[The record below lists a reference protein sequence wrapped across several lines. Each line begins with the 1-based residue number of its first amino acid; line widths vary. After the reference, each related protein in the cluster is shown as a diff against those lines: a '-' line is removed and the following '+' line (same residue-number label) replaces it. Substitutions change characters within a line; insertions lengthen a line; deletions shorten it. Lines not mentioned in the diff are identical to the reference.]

1 MAPPCSTWVYM
12 SRGSTGRSY
21 TRARGLVFFA
31 LSFCQLHK
39 MGFDSLSSCRFT
51 TSSMCHWSQPTDPED
66 HLCVTWQK
74 RKVHTQK
81 NLDCE
86 TNFRSPHD
94 SLLWLVFCAEV
105 WISLSQR
112 SPLLHRKSNEHPAMD
127 ISSDGGMRNGN
138 RKFLSVFLEIQ
149 FSISWQVTDPG
160 HAEKAQVQ
168 GDLRATW
175 SPRGTKREPLQ
186 QMWCFAFQIFIDWY
200 IYIYI
205 QSMAP
210 ISADPNWILTICFW
224 WSTSSKKWQFT
235 WLNAYP
241 LRKRVTLYTTAPYL
255 FALGTQLDPLQRPS
269 FETICIHF
277 QMFPKC
283 ILQLSWSCQ
292 GTIGK
297 IEKQLEFET
306 GSPLHWQTWGKTNSR
321 RATLEAIWW
330 ISHPTR
336 FEGWTE
342 MSVFLWRIP
351 ISRMIVCPS
360 YIDSY
365 SLQVGSLLSEFVMLG
380 QTNWNHYLYYL
391 WCLFFDQK
399 ILNHYTPSWHFISH
413 HFEAQEKSKTWS
425 SARCRPSVPRYRW
438 WQ

>member
-138 RKFLSVFLEIQ
+138 RKFLGVFLEIQ

-200 IYIYI
+200 IYIYK
-205 QSMAP
+205 A
-210 ISADPNWILTICFW
+210 W
-224 WSTSSKKWQFT
+224 
-235 WLNAYP
+235 
-241 LRKRVTLYTTAPYL
+241 
-255 FALGTQLDPLQRPS
+255 
-269 FETICIHF
+269 
-277 QMFPKC
+277 
-283 ILQLSWSCQ
+283 
-292 GTIGK
+292 
-297 IEKQLEFET
+297 
-306 GSPLHWQTWGKTNSR
+306 
-321 RATLEAIWW
+321 
-330 ISHPTR
+330 
-336 FEGWTE
+336 
-342 MSVFLWRIP
+342 
-351 ISRMIVCPS
+351 
-360 YIDSY
+360 
-365 SLQVGSLLSEFVMLG
+365 LLSVLIQIGYWLYVFDEVLVQKNDNSLG
-380 QTNWNHYLYYL
+380 WMPIH
-391 WCLFFDQK
+391 
-399 ILNHYTPSWHFISH
+399 
-413 HFEAQEKSKTWS
+413 
-425 SARCRPSVPRYRW
+425 
-438 WQ
+438 